1 MRFLHTADWHVG
13 RTMRGRSRSSEFHDV
28 LAEMIEIA
36 RDEGVEAMLVC
47 GDIWDSAAPTPEAD
61 RLVYEALRE
70 CIGHG
75 IQVVL
80 LGGNHDSPRK
90 LEALGLLS
98 ELLGVR
104 TQFKVLR
111 PDAGGI
117 IDIEGRNDQIARIAA
132 VPWMREGDLVD
143 AQQVMGLQEQWFSAY
158 ADGAAQ
164 IYRAMCDGFR
174 KETVNLLMGHVFV
187 NGANYA
193 TRDGSER
200 QLHIGQAYGIDPS
213 GLPGTPQ
220 YIALGHIHRPQTL
233 REASVH
239 TEYAGS
245 LLQLDFGETEDKK
258 RVVVFDVE
266 PGRPVR
272 DVRSIELTKGRK
284 LVELKG
290 RLDDVLARA
299 LKLHD
304 EHVRVLLQVDQPEPG
319 LAQRVRDQV
328 PGAVD
333 VRLDY
338 PELAQD
344 DAPALS
350 SLAADEQFA
359 RYYRSQHGAEP
370 DIDTLALFRELHD
383 AVVSGVP
390 ASASSDS
397 DSSEA

>member
-13 RTMRGRSRSSEFHDV
+13 RTMRGRPRTSEFHEV
-28 LAEMIEIA
+28 LAEVVEISRA
-36 RDEGVEAMLVC
+36 EAVEAILVS
-47 GDIWDSAAPTPEAD
+47 GDIWDSAAPTPDAD

-98 ELLGVR
+98 ELLGVQ

-111 PDAGGI
+111 PDAGGVLT
-117 IDIEGRNDQIARIAA
+117 IEGREEIARIAA
-132 VPWMREGDLVD
+132 IPWMREGDLVS

-174 KETVNLLMGHVFV
+174 KETVNVLMGHVFV
-187 NGANYA
+187 NGASYA

-220 YIALGHIHRPQTL
+220 YIALGHIHRPQTIH
-233 REASVH
+233 ESSVR

-245 LLQLDFGETEDKK
+245 LLQLDFGEAEDQK
-258 RVVVFDVE
+258 RVVVFDVV

-272 DVRSIELTKGRK
+272 DVRSIGLTKGTR
-284 LVELKG
+284 LIELRG
-290 RLDDVLARA
+290 RLDEVLARA
-299 LKLHD
+299 ADLP
-304 EHVRVLLQVDQPEPG
+304 EAHVRVTLEVDQPEPG

-338 PELAQD
+338 PDLAREET
-344 DAPALS
+344 PALT
-350 SLAADEQFA
+350 SLAADEQFR
-359 RYYRSQHGAEP
+359 RYFRSQHGADP
-370 DIDTLALFRELHD
+370 DVDTLALFRELHD
-383 AVVSGVP
+383 SVVGG
-390 ASASSDS
+390 ATAETA
-397 DSSEA
+397 EA

>member
-13 RTMRGRSRSSEFHDV
+13 RTMRGRSRASEFHDV
-28 LAEMIEIA
+28 LAEVVEIA
-36 RDEGVEAMLVC
+36 RAEAVEAILVC
-47 GDIWDSAAPTPEAD
+47 GDVWDSAAPTPEAD

-80 LGGNHDSPRK
+80 LAGNHDSPRK

-98 ELLGVR
+98 ELLGVQ
-104 TQFKVLR
+104 TQFRILR
-111 PDAGGI
+111 PDAGGVLT
-117 IDIEGRNDQIARIAA
+117 IEGRDEIARLAA
-132 VPWMREGDLVD
+132 VPWMREGELVD

-174 KETVNLLMGHVFV
+174 PDTVNLLLGHVFV

-193 TRDGSER
+193 RLDGSER
-200 QLHIGQAYGIDPS
+200 QLHIGQAYGIEPS

-220 YIALGHIHRPQTL
+220 YIALGHIHRPQTIHQSPV
-233 REASVH
+233 R

-245 LLQLDFGETEDKK
+245 LLQLDFGETTEQK
-258 RVVVFDVE
+258 RVVVFDAV

-272 DVRSIELTKGRK
+272 DVRSVPLTKGTP
-284 LVELKG
+284 LVELRG
-290 RLDDVLARA
+290 RLDKVLAEA
-299 LKLHD
+299 ADLGTA
-304 EHVRVLLQVDQPEPG
+304 HVRVTLEVDAPEPG
-319 LAQRVRDQV
+319 LAQRVKDQV

-338 PELAQD
+338 PQLAEEET
-344 DAPALS
+344 PALAT
-350 SLAADEQFA
+350 LAPDEQFT
-359 RYYRSQHGAEP
+359 RYYRSQHGADP
-370 DIDTLALFRELHD
+370 DVDTLALFRELHD
-383 AVVSGVP
+383 QVTSGLSGP
-390 ASASSDS
+390 DGGG
-397 DSSEA
+397 